1 MYRAVF
7 ILLSICLAMLGVAI
21 VVVFPQYVITAAPV
35 LMLALA
41 SLFYAALAD

>member
-1 MYRAVF
+1 MYQAVF

-21 VVVFPQYVITAAPV
+21 VVFPQYAITAAPV